1 MIEVVGDLWTFPGV
15 DVRCITT
22 NGTLKADGTAV
33 MGRGC
38 AYEAKTRYPGIERQL
53 GVSLQKYGNSVQP
66 LWTVPGDGPWDPW
79 DVILS
84 FPVKHNWWEAAD
96 LDLIENSASKLMILI
111 DDYGYDTVLLPRP
124 GCGNGR
130 LKWEDVKKVIAPIL
144 DDRVLVISKE
154 A

>member
-38 AYEAKTRYPGIERQL
+38 AYEAKTRYPDLPKRL
-53 GVSLQKYGNSVQP
+53 GSRIDTYGNNVHYIGLYDSVE
-66 LWTVPGDGPWDPW
+66 LY
-79 DVILS
+79 S
-84 FPVKHNWWEAAD
+84 FPVKHNWWEKAD
-96 LDLIENSASKLMILI
+96 LALIKQSAIQVMDIPNEF
-111 DDYGYDTVLLPRP
+111 TVLLPRP